1 MEKLKSDTNPKGVRI
16 YFDDI
21 KHEYFTDNVKDFTS
35 VTNFIQKFFEAFD
48 SEKISLAYAR
58 KYNLSQKEVLAD
70 WDRKK
75 TNSQELGSNIHEYCE
90 AFLLGKPLP
99 APINKKAE
107 SYITVAKAKLEEL
120 VKVFNL
126 EASEKIIFSE
136 RLKLCGTADIILR
149 HKKTNRLYLLDFKT
163 SSEISKENKFGKFAY
178 HPVTHLPDNNYTQYS
193 LQLNAYRKLLLL
205 ECYYAE
211 DISLGLIH
219 FTLDKP
225 YSHGVNIMD
234 NEIDLMIHSETWK
247 SVK

>member
-1 MEKLKSDTNPKGVRI
+1 M
-16 YFDDI
+16 
-21 KHEYFTDNVKDFTS
+21 
-35 VTNFIQKFFEAFD
+35 
-48 SEKISLAYAR
+48 
-58 KYNLSQKEVLAD
+58 
-70 WDRKK
+70 
-75 TNSQELGSNIHEYCE
+75 
-90 AFLLGKPLP
+90 
-99 APINKKAE
+99 
-107 SYITVAKAKLEEL
+107 
-120 VKVFNL
+120 L

-163 SSEISKENKFGKFAY
+163 SSEISKKNKFGKFAY

-234 NEIDLMIHSETWK
+234 NEIDLMIHSEIWK
-247 SVK
+247 SIKY